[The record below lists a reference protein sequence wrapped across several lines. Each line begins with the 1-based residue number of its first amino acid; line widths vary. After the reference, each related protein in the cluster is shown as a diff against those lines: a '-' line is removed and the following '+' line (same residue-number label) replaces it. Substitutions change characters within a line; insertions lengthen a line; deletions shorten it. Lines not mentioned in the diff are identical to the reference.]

1 MNMWRTRLARAP
13 TLSLIGLRRRSSPN
27 HKTRFVTRGDTALA
41 LATCMRYGFRER
53 KEVMC
58 SDRQYA

>member
-1 MNMWRTRLARAP
+1 MA
-13 TLSLIGLRRRSSPN
+13 RRRLTD
-27 HKTRFVTRGDTALA
+27 TRFIAGALA
-41 LATCMRYGFRER
+41 LETRIGYFFRER

>member
-1 MNMWRTRLARAP
+1 MSWFIL
-13 TLSLIGLRRRSSPN
+13 LLIAG
-27 HKTRFVTRGDTALA
+27 ALA
-41 LATCMRYGFRER
+41 LETRIGYFFRER